1 MCMHMHTHTHNWT
14 DADRLQIFTSIKH
27 SVQIIYWLET
37 PYKNDLSPHALF
49 SHNLCIFNIPSIASL
64 ALQALLRANPP
75 SLNQTQTNR
84 CDWGS
89 GTSSEFEQDF
99 FIVCSHVPHGQQQFD
114 VRPKP
119 FTIKTDWSKSNET
132 RQASLERVES

>member
-1 MCMHMHTHTHNWT
+1 M
-14 DADRLQIFTSIKH
+14 
-27 SVQIIYWLET
+27 IYWLET